1 MIDEDDVVDVKR
13 ALEVISQK
21 LNRSGEKEVKKAVS
35 EFLRCEHRTLQQL
48 YMGNVVIPSLFH
60 FRDSNSDLRN
70 EASCKLSRKMLY
82 AVTEDDLSLP
92 FI

>member
-1 MIDEDDVVDVKR
+1 MIDEDGVADVKK

-21 LNRSGEKEVKKAVS
+21 LNRNGEKEVKKAVS

-48 YMGNVVIPSLFH
+48 YMGSVVIPSLIH
-60 FRDSNSDLRN
+60 FRDSDSDLRN
-70 EASCKLSRKMLY
+70 EDSCELARKMLG
-82 AVTEDDLSLP
+82 AVTKNDLRLR